1 MHIYIA
7 KNGTQTGPFS
17 VEQINGMLTGGLV
30 FINDLAWHDGAS
42 DWQPLHALLGLAQ
55 PPPVPVAAPTP
66 RPILPPLLKYQ
77 LPQSIEKPKK
87 VGIAVKLVY
96 ATLAVGAMRS
106 IWEIPARAR
115 QFETSWD
122 TSPLSSQSLIGFSI
136 LVMLLTLS
144 FLGYLVYMIDKGR
157 NWARITFLV
166 LLIIGIPFS
175 IIPLLLSFA
184 YSPISGILSVAQV
197 VAQTVAVILL
207 FQKESSRWFLSAGAN
222 KFRSRPPDLYEFGLR
237 EESAVKAAT
246 TLPLPQPL
254 ISAEVSVKSDSR
266 CATAITNKEIN
277 RSSLRY
283 AWIIAACLV
292 LGVIVLAIITT
303 NKKSDVSTIKSV
315 DRNQVN
321 RIQETEAPY
330 TNSSEA
336 ASTSKEVKP
345 DEQESI
351 MTRQQSDVERLQADS
366 DFNEVGKNVVIMLQN
381 THYLRLPYNE
391 ELSQRFFVNYLKD
404 LDCQR
409 LYFTQKDVADLKTK
423 YGGQLHTLLLHG
435 DFMAAAA
442 EIYGVFEKRVDERAA
457 LTETL
462 LHGLDFDFSR
472 NESVIMSRRNAS
484 WPKDDKEAA
493 DLWRLQIKKAVLG
506 EIMRHDSLSKDS
518 SKYGRFNHDNAER
531 NPKEKVLLRY
541 KRFYNNVKEVD
552 EEEIANIFLSAVARA
567 YDPHTDYLSFREMGR
582 AKDSLKN
589 ELAGI
594 GVSFQS
600 DEDGATKITGIV
612 IGGPA
617 DREGTLKLND
627 RIVAVDKLN
636 NGKPEDNTDIVFM
649 KIDKLVDLIRGK
661 DGSALTLMVE
671 PSGGLPEETRIIV
684 LHRGMVEK
692 RDEEVS
698 GELIE
703 MKTNQGEKLKLGF
716 ISIPSFYE
724 DFGEGKVRCSVDF
737 ERILNRLN
745 EEKIDGL
752 VIDLRNNGGGSLEEV
767 RRMTGFFIHRGP
779 VVQVKNSL
787 GKVQSKDSDNT
798 IPIYSGPMV
807 VLTDKNTA
815 FASEIFAGALQD
827 YNRVIVVGDSSTFG
841 GGTVRQ
847 PMDIGRMVQLPS
859 AKSRPGYLSATIQK
873 FYRPSGLSTQVY
885 GVKSDIV
892 VPSLMDAFQIGEA
905 YLEHHLLNDRIS
917 PAPGF
922 LPWEENAPIIP
933 RLKEL
938 SHRRVNTNT
947 DFSYVLQ
954 DCTRTKER
962 IKSNELSL
970 NKITREMEY
979 ARFVAIQHERDVERK
994 MRFEKLIKEDMETFR
1009 FFKVTLE
1016 NLQKS
1021 VGLIPYDPASE
1032 SVKQSESKES
1042 DEAQKWPNR
1051 INPVKREAIMIARDL
1066 VISQK

>member
-7 KNGTQTGPFS
+7 KNGAQTGPFS
-17 VEQINGMLTGGLV
+17 AEQIHGMLTGGLV
-30 FINDLAWHDGAS
+30 SINDLAWHDGAS

-55 PPPVPVAAPTP
+55 PPPVPVTAPP
-66 RPILPPLLKYQ
+66 PQPIPPPSLYHQ
-77 LPQSIEKPKK
+77 PPQAIEKPKK

-106 IWEIPARAR
+106 VWEIPARAR
-115 QFETSWD
+115 QFETSWE

-136 LVMLLTLS
+136 LVTLLSLL
-144 FLGYLVYMIDKGR
+144 FIGYLVFMIDKGR

-166 LLIIGIPFS
+166 LFIIGIPLS

-197 VAQTVAVILL
+197 VAQTVAVFLL
-207 FQKESSRWFLSAGAN
+207 FQKESSRWFLSAGTN
-222 KFRSRPPDLYEFGLR
+222 KFRSIPPDLYESRLR
-237 EESAVKAAT
+237 EESAVKEVTA
-246 TLPLPQPL
+246 LPLPRPL
-254 ISAEVSVKSDSR
+254 ISTEESVKSDSR
-266 CATAITNKEIN
+266 CATEITNKEIN
-277 RSSLRY
+277 RASLRY

-292 LGVIVLAIITT
+292 LGVIVIAIITT
-303 NKKSDVSTIKSV
+303 NKKSDISTIKSV
-315 DRNQVN
+315 DENQVN

-351 MTRQQSDVERLQADS
+351 ITRQQGDVERLQADS

-381 THYLRLPYNE
+381 AHYLRLPYNE
-391 ELSQRFFVNYLKD
+391 ELSQRFFANYLKD

-423 YGGQLHTLLLHG
+423 YGDQLHTLLLHG

-462 LHGLDFDFSR
+462 LHGLDFDFSQ
-472 NESVIMSRRNAS
+472 NESVMMSRRNAS

-518 SKYGRFNHDNAER
+518 RKHGRFNHVNAEC
-531 NPKEKVLLRY
+531 NPKEKVLLRC
-541 KRFYNNVKEVD
+541 KRFYDNVKEVD
-552 EEEIANIFLSAVARA
+552 EEEIANIFISAVARA

-582 AKDSLKN
+582 FKDSLNN

-600 DEDGATKITGIV
+600 DEDGAAKITGIV
-612 IGGPA
+612 SGGPA

-627 RIVAVDKLN
+627 RIVAVDIRNK
-636 NGKPEDNTDIVFM
+636 GKPEDNTDIVFM
-649 KIDKLVDLIRGK
+649 KIDKLVDLIRDK
-661 DGSALTLMVE
+661 DGSALTLLVE
-671 PSGGLPEETRIIV
+671 PAGGLPEETRIIV
-684 LHRGMVEK
+684 LQRGMEG
-692 RDEEVS
+692 RDEKVS

-716 ISIPSFYE
+716 ISIPSFYA
-724 DFGEGKVRCSVDF
+724 DFEEGKVRCSVDV

-752 VIDLRNNGGGSLEEV
+752 VIDLRNNGGGSVEEV

-798 IPIYSGPMV
+798 IPIYNGPMV

-815 FASEIFAGALQD
+815 SASEIFAGALQD

-859 AKSRPGYLSATIQK
+859 AKSRAGYLSATIQK

-922 LPWEENAPIIP
+922 SPLEEKSPIIP

-938 SHRRVNTNT
+938 SHRRVNENS
-947 DFSYVLQ
+947 DFLYVIQ
-954 DCTRTKER
+954 DVTKTKER

-970 NKITREMEY
+970 NKSTREMEY
-979 ARFVAIQHERDVERK
+979 AGFVAIQHQRDVELKR
-994 MRFEKLIKEDMETFR
+994 RFDKLIKEDKETFR

-1016 NLQKS
+1016 NLQQA
-1021 VGLIPYDPASE
+1021 VDLIPYDPASE
-1032 SVKQSESKES
+1032 RVKQSELEES
-1042 DEAQKWPNR
+1042 NEAQKWPNR
-1051 INPVKREAIMIARDL
+1051 MNPVKREAIMIARDL